1 MRVLLLGASG
11 FVGKNVAELLKEKQG
26 LSLLP
31 LSRSDGLDLTD
42 LGLTKKC
49 FLDTKPDVVINCAAE
64 VGSLN
69 YVTEK
74 AAEIVDANMRMLLNI
89 YLAVSEFS
97 RRCIVMNPVANCA
110 YPGNLDFYSED
121 KFWDGKIHRSVLS
134 YGSTRRMMT
143 VLSECYKTQYGVRSI
158 NFYVP
163 NMYGP
168 YDSPDPN
175 KAHALNALISKV
187 VKAKHENKNQLEVW
201 GSGKVIREWLFV
213 KDFARVVSLTIDDIN
228 NPAYGEPFNIGQNYG
243 LSIKELVDIIISQSG
258 FNGEII
264 WNRSMPDGA
273 PKKVMDDKKFREKFP
288 DFKFT
293 DFAEGIQ
300 GTIKYYEEIYPY

>member
-1 MRVLLLGASG
+1 MKVLLLGASG
-11 FVGKNVAELLKEKQG
+11 FVGKNVAEVLQQKQG
-26 LSLLP
+26 VSLTSLSK
-31 LSRSDGLDLTD
+31 RDGLDLTD
-42 LGLTKKC
+42 LGQTRKYL
-49 FLDTKPDVVINCAAE
+49 LDIKPDIIINCAAE

-74 AAEIVDANMRMLLNI
+74 AAEIVDANLRMLLNV
-89 YLAVSEFS
+89 YLAVSES
-97 RRCIVMNPVANCA
+97 SARSMVMNPVANCA

-121 KFWDGKIHRSVLS
+121 KFWDGKIHQSVLS

-143 VLSECYKTQYGVRSI
+143 VLSECYRIQHNIRSI

-163 NMYGP
+163 NMYGA

-175 KAHALNALISKV
+175 KAHALNALIGKV

-201 GSGKVIREWLFV
+201 GSGKVIREWLYA
-213 KDFARVVSLTIDDIN
+213 KDFARVVTLTIDDIS
-228 NPAYGEPFNIGQNYG
+228 NPAYDEPFNIGQNYG

-273 PKKVMDDKKFREKFP
+273 PKKVMDDRKFREKFP

-293 DFAEGIQ
+293 DFAEGIRS
-300 GTIKYYEEIYPY
+300 TIRYYESIYPY